1 MSRVDGYVFHND
13 EPLWEGDALA
23 SVEAALRHGRLSEL
37 NGSFGAICEGTD
49 TLTLVTDRIGSRP
62 IFYAR
67 GRDGWVVD
75 FDAWAV
81 VRQLPRASL
90 DREAAHELL
99 AFSFALG
106 SRTLV
111 SQVSEV
117 PAGSRVDL
125 DADGAHVLRYWP
137 ARSSEHPPRVS
148 TSELASVI
156 EHTADRTAAL
166 ATSLT
171 TGTVGVALSGGRD
184 SRLVGWMLRSRG
196 IDIACYTTAALGE
209 AGPDVAQ
216 VAAALGAPLTTFRPW
231 YEADVDPD
239 DDMAAALTVTTMFG
253 VANHTLTLAHERPP
267 EAVHVPGHL
276 GDVPAGSYLD
286 SRSIAAAARSGRFTD
301 LILTKHRRVGP
312 TTLRQ
317 VLGEDA
323 EDRLRGRI
331 TEVLDGEDRSMHA
344 ERKFQLDQR
353 QRRFILRDNMASR
366 QRFSTFLPLMDAEWL
381 DLWQSVPVTQLM
393 GTALYERTLADEIFV
408 DRWSPLAQIP
418 ANGRP
423 IGAAVRRHALPS
435 LAEDFSK
442 KVKRQVQLRTGR
454 APAVLTQQ
462 VPVPGDVELLDGIVD
477 VPSLRAH
484 WAALGWDAQR
494 SIYTLIDVV
503 TRLQRETN
511 TQMG

>member
-23 SVEAALRHGRLSEL
+23 PVEAAVRHGLLSEL
-37 NGSFGAICEGTD
+37 NGSFGAICDGTD
-49 TLTLVTDRIGSRP
+49 TLTLVTDRVGSRP

-67 GRDGWVVD
+67 GRDGWVAD

-81 VRQLPRASL
+81 VRQLPTASL

-111 SQVSEV
+111 SQVSEA

-137 ARSSEHPPRVS
+137 VRGSEHRPRVS
-148 TSELASVI
+148 TSEFASVI
-156 EHTADRTAAL
+156 ERTADRTAAL
-166 ATSLT
+166 ARSLT
-171 TGTVGVALSGGRD
+171 AGPVGVALSGGRD
-184 SRLVGWMLRSRG
+184 SRLVGWMLRSRD

-209 AGPDVAQ
+209 AGPVVAQ

-231 YEADVDPD
+231 YEAGGDPD
-239 DDMAAALTVTTMFG
+239 DEMVAALSLTTMFG
-253 VANHTLTLAHERPP
+253 VANHTLTLAHEGPP
-267 EAVHVPGHL
+267 EVVHVPGHL
-276 GDVPAGSYLD
+276 GDVPAGSYID
-286 SRSIAAAARSGRFTD
+286 GRSIIASARSGRSAG

-312 TTLRQ
+312 KTLRQ
-317 VLGEDA
+317 VLGGDA
-323 EDRLRGRI
+323 EDRLRDRI
-331 TEVLDGEDRSMHA
+331 TEVLEGEPRAMGA

-381 DLWQSVPVTQLM
+381 DLWESVPVTQLM

-408 DRWSPLAQIP
+408 GRWLPLAQIP

-423 IGAAVRRHALPS
+423 LGAAVRRHALPS
-435 LAEDFSK
+435 LVEDFSK

-454 APAVLTQQ
+454 APAVLAQQ
-462 VPVPGDVELLDGIVD
+462 VPIPADVELLDGTVD
-477 VPSLRAH
+477 VPALRVH

-494 SIYTLIDVV
+494 SVYTLIDVV
-503 TRLQRETN
+503 TRLQRETDA
-511 TQMG
+511 